1 MRVRI
6 FTQLQVCDQQLAAYA
21 RERDEFL
28 AEFVERDR
36 LRELRDMRRALASTL
51 KQERAHNSD
60 LQWELEEVELRLRE
74 LQESE
79 RDGPSDPL
87 VARELVLLRE
97 RGAQLEEQVLRQ
109 LEQIAE
115 VERRLAD
122 QEQLVEQRTAA
133 WVEREP
139 TLQKE
144 VERLGQ
150 VLEALQIQRASIA
163 GQLQPAALEL
173 YDDLQRRHRG
183 TALAP
188 VRHRQCSACRA
199 RLPAAVFDLLS
210 APDPIVRCPRCGR
223 VLYNPEQDQA
233 TP

>member
-1 MRVRI
+1 MV
-6 FTQLQVCDQQLAAYA
+6 
-21 RERDEFL
+21 
-28 AEFVERDR
+28 
-36 LRELRDMRRALASTL
+36 
-51 KQERAHNSD
+51 
-60 LQWELEEVELRLRE
+60 
-74 LQESE
+74 
-79 RDGPSDPL
+79 
-87 VARELVLLRE
+87 LRE
-97 RGAQLEEQVLRQ
+97 RAAQLEEQVLRQ

-133 WVEREP
+133 WAEREP